1 MADKNNRDNTPANA
15 NSAAPNTAATTPA
28 AAAQAA
34 GSQTTGTQ
42 TTGTQAAGSTSSAV
56 EPEQLRPRNENL
68 ETEHGTTVID
78 DNVVGKIAGIAA
90 REVSGV
96 NNLGGGAAR
105 MWGAVRESFTSAT
118 NVQQGVNVAVQEGHV
133 SVAVAIIAEYGVAI
147 HELANAI
154 RENITVAVT
163 RMTGLIVD
171 RVDVTVHDV
180 HLPEQDNDA
189 QQYEEPTNYQGGTNY
204 QSNPALG
211 QQ

>member
-1 MADKNNRDNTPANA
+1 MADNNANNTNKNATENTPA
-15 NSAAPNTAATTPA
+15 
-28 AAAQAA
+28 
-34 GSQTTGTQ
+34 
-42 TTGTQAAGSTSSAV
+42 TSSTAV
-56 EPEQLRPRNENL
+56 EPEQVRPRNENL
-68 ETEHGTTVID
+68 ETDHGSTVID

-105 MWGAVRESFTSAT
+105 MWGAVRESLTSST
-118 NVQQGVNVAVQEGHV
+118 NVQQGVNVAVEDGHA

-154 RENITVAVT
+154 RENITVAIT

-180 HLPEQDNDA
+180 HLPEQEGA
-189 QQYEEPTNYQGGTNY
+189 TEQYDETNANYQAVNQPIT
-204 QSNPALG
+204 Q
-211 QQ
+211 

>member
-1 MADKNNRDNTPANA
+1 MADNNENNTQNTPATGG
-15 NSAAPNTAATTPA
+15 STTPE
-28 AAAQAA
+28 AQA
-34 GSQTTGTQ
+34 Q
-42 TTGTQAAGSTSSAV
+42 
-56 EPEQLRPRNENL
+56 PRNEVL

-96 NNLGGGAAR
+96 HNLGGGAAR
-105 MWGAVRESFTSAT
+105 MWGAVRESLTSST
-118 NVQQGVNVAVQEGHV
+118 NVQQGVNVAVEDGHA

-154 RENITVAVT
+154 RENVTVAIT

-180 HLPEQDNDA
+180 NLPEETTETEQA
-189 QQYEEPTNYQGGTNY
+189 SQ
-204 QSNPALG
+204 QSNQQALD
-211 QQ
+211 Q